1 MNIREQFGKYLLL
14 KKLADD
20 AEIPDE
26 SFTIDIGDEVKKV
39 VDEMLAGPPPA
50 K

>member
-1 MNIREQFGKYLLL
+1 MLADL

-26 SFTIDIGDEVKKV
+26 PFTIDIGDEVKKA
-39 VDEMLAGPPPA
+39 VDEMLAGKGQPA